1 MSPNASHWVRPGL
14 SSAASLMTT
23 LLISFDQEVLNQQ
36 LNLVT
41 PEYPFFESPWAA
53 ARRRGRR
60 GGRPPAIDPET
71 IDQIVAALDG
81 GSSKSG
87 VCRTF
92 RVARSTLND
101 TLERIGWNGAAQ
113 HGSTKLKPKAQ
124 RPREQERRRRLS
136 REERERASSLR
147 QCLGVEVGVRRSA
160 AQIGEQLPA
169 YDRKNGRTGELVSK
183 ITSSFVAEGLAEL
196 APGPRG
202 GAGWSLTKKGKA
214 LIDKV
219 YATGSFEDSA

>member
-1 MSPNASHWVRPGL
+1 MCWWSGSSTA
-14 SSAASLMTT
+14 SAARSRTSFASLDD
-23 LLISFDQEVLNQQ
+23 LKGRAERSLIRERVNAGL
-36 LNLVT
+36 
-41 PEYPFFESPWAA
+41 AA

-101 TLERIGWNGAAQ
+101 TLERIGWNGAVQ
-113 HGSTKLKPKAQ
+113 DGSKKPKPKAQ
-124 RPREQERRRRLS
+124 RPHAQRQREQERTTSLS
-136 REERERASSLR
+136 REERECASSLR
-147 QCLGVEVGVRRSA
+147 QYLGAEVGVRRSA

-169 YDRKNGRTGELVSK
+169 HDRKNGHTGELVSK
-183 ITSSFVAEGLAEL
+183 ITSSFVAEGLYQVPEGVTRL
-196 APGPRG
+196 GLVGLRQ
-202 GAGWSLTKKGKA
+202 
-214 LIDKV
+214 V
-219 YATGSFEDSA
+219 